1 MLKGLQS
8 GFSKFFTNQRVLI
21 LVIFLLLCFVLTSY
35 ANSKSSYASYEGY
48 AEHDG
53 EENEENK
60 LDGTD
65 NMDAEVSDESQEGF
79 NNMLSASASVNQPSD
94 LLPTNS
100 NSELVGSFKTEE
112 GQFPGNLLEAG
123 AHIGLDTVSSSMRN
137 ANLQL
142 RADPTIQKKS
152 GCWWG
157 ESTINADPN
166 PVGLK

>member
-35 ANSKSSYASYEGY
+35 ANSKSSYASYEGFEEGEEEDMMDG
-48 AEHDG
+48 ADTDG
-53 EENEENK
+53 EVTDENTEGK
-60 LDGTD
+60 DGFH
-65 NMDAEVSDESQEGF
+65 NM
-79 NNMLSASASVNQPSD
+79 ASAAAAVNKPSE

-100 NSELVGSFKTEE
+100 NSELVGSFKTED
-112 GQFPGNLLEAG
+112 GQFPGNLLESG

-142 RADPTIQKKS
+142 RADPTIQKKN

-157 ESTINADPN
+157 ESTIHADPN
-166 PVGLK
+166 PVGIKV

>member
-35 ANSKSSYASYEGY
+35 ANSKGSYAAYEGLTPE
-48 AEHDG
+48 AQP
-53 EENEENK
+53 EEKKE
-60 LDGTD
+60 GTD
-65 NMDAEVSDESQEGF
+65 AEEEDVMDGGDEGF
-79 NNMLSASASVNQPSD
+79 HNMAGAAASVNSPSD

-100 NSELVGSFKTEE
+100 DRQLVGSFKTEE
-112 GQFPGNLLEAG
+112 GVFPNNLLDAG
-123 AHIGLDTVSSSMRN
+123 ANIGLDTVSTSMRN

-142 RADPTIQKKS
+142 RADPTIPKKN

-157 ESTINADPN
+157 ESTIHADPN
-166 PVGLK
+166 PIGIKV

>member
-35 ANSKSSYASYEGY
+35 ANSKGSYTAYEGLTP
-48 AEHDG
+48 EPEKEKKDDDITEDIMDG
-53 EENEENK
+53 
-60 LDGTD
+60 
-65 NMDAEVSDESQEGF
+65 DEEGF
-79 NNMLSASASVNQPSD
+79 NNMTGSAAASVNSPSD

-100 NSELVGSFKTEE
+100 DRQLVGSFKNEE
-112 GQFPGNLLEAG
+112 GVFPNNLLDAG
-123 AHIGLDTVSSSMRN
+123 ANIGLDTVSSSMRN

-142 RADPTIQKKS
+142 RADPTIPKKN

-157 ESTINADPN
+157 ESTIHADPN
-166 PVGLK
+166 PVGIKV

>member
-35 ANSKSSYASYEGY
+35 ANSKSSYASYEGF
-48 AEHDG
+48 EEGDEEDMMDG
-53 EENEENK
+53 A
-60 LDGTD
+60 DT
-65 NMDAEVSDESQEGF
+65 DAEVTDESTEGQDGF
-79 NNMLSASASVNQPSD
+79 HNMASAAAAVNKPSD

-100 NSELVGSFKTEE
+100 NSELVGSFKTED
-112 GQFPGNLLEAG
+112 GQFPGNLLESG

-157 ESTINADPN
+157 ESTIHADPN
-166 PVGLK
+166 PVGLKV

>member
-35 ANSKSSYASYEGY
+35 ANSKNSYASYEGFEE
-48 AEHDG
+48 ADETTDMMDGGDTDG
-53 EENEENK
+53 E
-60 LDGTD
+60 
-65 NMDAEVSDESQEGF
+65 VVDESTEGQDGF
-79 NNMLSASASVNQPSD
+79 HNMASAAAAVNKPSD

-100 NSELVGSFKTEE
+100 NSELVGSFKTED
-112 GQFPGNLLEAG
+112 GQFPGNLLESG

-157 ESTINADPN
+157 ESTIHPDPN
-166 PVGLK
+166 PVGLKA

>member
-35 ANSKSSYASYEGY
+35 ANSKGGYAAYEGY
-48 AEHDG
+48 EEPASEEVMDG
-53 EENEENK
+53 DDM
-60 LDGTD
+60 DGD
-65 NMDAEVSDESQEGF
+65 VEDPRDEGMKNEGF
-79 NNMLSASASVNQPSD
+79 NNMGAAASVNKPSD

-112 GQFPGNLLEAG
+112 GQFPGNLLESG

-142 RADPTIQKKS
+142 RADPSIPKKS

-166 PVGLK
+166 PIGIKV